1 MGANDQS
8 IVYDAT
14 VWGEPGPWGRLLCT
28 QASAG
33 EAKFNVEEECSLPAS
48 ALWENMEEEGELFAA
63 PADSSTIFQMLS
75 CLIVVALIFK
85 NCYKCA
91 I

>member
-1 MGANDQS
+1 MGVTKVDT
-8 IVYDAT
+8 DAQWAPMINQLFT
-14 VWGEPGPWGRLLCT
+14 MPLFEGRLLCT

-63 PADSSTIFQMLS
+63 PADSSTICQK
-75 CLIVVALIFK
+75 VV
-85 NCYKCA
+85 
-91 I
+91 